1 MGRVAE
7 EQGCSRGGSRANR
20 GSGVDGAGLSVSQSS
35 SSAQKDTN
43 IQTFVNNMKTNHIS
57 VLFLDRLE
65 WSNLA
70 LPWDRETVMETEEMG
85 SMEKG
90 NLKETAAMDL
100 EDKETEKERG
110 GKDPDPGALG
120 RAHSESHCCTSEQG
134 RGPYGHP
141 GYPKSGIFRRKQVK
155 GSEQLKKQHRAIF
168 KSTFLFQTYR

>member
-1 MGRVAE
+1 MERDLASHSRVA
-7 EQGCSRGGSRANR
+7 
-20 GSGVDGAGLSVSQSS
+20 
-35 SSAQKDTN
+35 
-43 IQTFVNNMKTNHIS
+43 
-57 VLFLDRLE
+57 
-65 WSNLA
+65 LA

-141 GYPKSGIFRRKQVK
+141 GYPKSRADRQVSQRQTLLPAP
-155 GSEQLKKQHRAIF
+155 GSDLQHCVAAAGRFCSAA
-168 KSTFLFQTYR
+168 SGAQSE

>member
-1 MGRVAE
+1 
-7 EQGCSRGGSRANR
+7 
-20 GSGVDGAGLSVSQSS
+20 
-35 SSAQKDTN
+35 
-43 IQTFVNNMKTNHIS
+43 
-57 VLFLDRLE
+57 
-65 WSNLA
+65 
-70 LPWDRETVMETEEMG
+70 METEEMG

-141 GYPKSGIFRRKQVK
+141 GYPKSAIFRRKQVK
-155 GSEQLKKQHRAIF
+155 GSEPLTPSLVTGQCCCFF
-168 KSTFLFQTYR
+168 KSTFLLNISLTTFL